1 MLFIKSVLDGFLSS
15 IEPSNVFIIALAIC
29 SMVIFS
35 IDRRILFRSLAMRLS
50 LAMAVFLCSAVSR
63 GQNAI
68 VTENALAGNPY
79 VDWGVNSSNDFRN
92 TNLNGYATDISVNKG
107 GTINFKVDA
116 RNGGTFTI
124 QIFRLGYYNGNGA
137 RLIANLGTFPEV
149 MQPAGVADPTTGLLD
164 CSNWAQ
170 TASWNVPAGAVS
182 GIYIAVL
189 DDATSRNHIVF
200 VVRDDASTSKLFFQV
215 SDASWQAYNG
225 YGGNNLYNGTTS
237 FPAGHAVKVSY
248 NRPFFIY
255 NAAFQ
260 TDDRGSDWY
269 MGDTYPMVRWLE
281 RNGYDMSYTTNTD
294 VAKST
299 SPLPNHKAFLSVG
312 HDEYWSKEQRD
323 NVEAARAAGVH
334 LAFFSGNE
342 VYWKTRW
349 EPDANGNA
357 NRVLV
362 CYKEGTLA
370 DGTNGEATCGSKC
383 DLSLPPIWTGLWRM
397 GAAYDAPLPENA
409 LTGEISWDQPPGP
422 GYGVPIQVPD
432 TYKNL
437 RFWRNTS
444 VATLGTGATASLSP
458 NALGYEFDYE
468 QFPQTYPHG
477 RILLSSTSLNGHTHK
492 LSLYRNGGT
501 GGPLVFGA
509 GTVQWAWALDDQHFG
524 GVGNAVDK
532 DLQQATVNL
541 FADMGVQPGTLQSDL
556 LAATQSAD
564 VTPPASIITAPV
576 NGSSHPAGTTIT
588 ITGTA
593 TDVGGVVAGVEVSVD
608 GGTTWQVATGT
619 NSWTFSWSPGLEGAY
634 VIKSRAFDDSGNME
648 DGSVTSGPNVI
659 NITITPAICPCHI
672 FNAQAPADVTNNDAQ
687 PIEVGVKFRTSED
700 GFITGAR
707 FYKSTGNTGTHI
719 GELYSTAG
727 VKLASATFSGET
739 ASGWQTV
746 SFSTPVA
753 VTANTTYVAA
763 YFSSAGNYTG
773 TANYFTTAVVNS
785 PLTGLADGTD
795 GPNGVF
801 IYTPSAAFP
810 GNSAGNK
817 PNYWVDV
824 TFNTTIPSVIA
835 KAGNDQTIVLPTST
849 VTLDGSGSTGTITD
863 YTWTELSGPNTP
875 VITTPG
881 AVTTTVT
888 GLIAGTYVFQLS
900 VNAGVSTSNVTVNVL
915 PAGSSI
921 TIFTTQVPVEGTS
934 NDGQPIELGV
944 KFQSSQAGFIN
955 GVRFYKTTGNT
966 GTHIGELYA
975 TNGTRLATATFSG
988 ETTTGWQTVMFST
1001 PVAITAN
1008 TTYIAAYF
1016 SPGGTYTGT
1025 PNYFTTPVVNTPLTG
1040 LADGTDGPNGVYMY
1054 TPSAAFPGNSAGNK
1068 PNYWV
1073 DALFST
1079 TVSSVTANAG
1089 IDQTIVLPTSSV
1101 ILDGS
1106 ASTGTIT
1113 DYTWT
1118 QISGPNAAT
1127 ITAPTI
1133 VSTTVTGLIQGSY
1146 VFQLS
1151 VNGGVRTAQ
1160 VTVTVLPVGSS
1171 ITIFTMQVPIEGTG
1185 NDGQPIELG
1194 VKFQSSQAG
1203 FINGVRFYKTTG
1215 NNGIHIGELYA
1226 ADGTKLASA
1235 TFNGE
1240 SATGWQNVSFSAP
1253 VAITA
1258 NTTYIAAYF
1267 SPAGTYTGTANYF
1280 TTAVVNNP
1288 LTGLADGTDGPNG
1301 VYQYTATAAF
1311 PTSSSGLKS
1320 NYWVDALFST
1330 TLNSVFANA
1339 GHDQTII
1346 LPVASVTLDGSASAG
1361 TITDYTWTNISGPNI
1376 PAFTTPTAVTTNVTG
1391 LIVGTYVFQLS
1402 VNGGISTSN
1411 VSVNVLPFGS
1421 AITIFTTQ
1429 APVGDVTNNDGGPI
1443 ELGVKFQSSQDG
1455 YINGIRFYKN
1465 SGNIGTHTGELYDA
1479 GGNRLASAVFTSET
1493 ATGWQN
1499 VVFSTPVPITA
1510 NTTYIAAYFSA
1521 SGNYTGTNNYFTAP
1535 VVNNPLTALADGID
1549 GPNGIYLYTG
1559 VPAFPTSATLNKTN
1573 YWVDAVFTESSI
1585 PLPVLYLSFTATKQG
1600 NDVKL
1605 QWTTSM
1611 EENNKGFEIQR
1622 STDGASWDAIGF
1634 VAGAGNSEVS
1644 LNYQYIDNGLAP
1656 AKYYYRLRQVDLDG
1670 KSDVSK
1676 VVTVTITG
1684 ELSMQL
1690 MQNRPNPFNNTTT
1703 IIIVIPRA
1711 GRISL
1716 TVFDQMGRPVRG
1728 LLDAVKQPGTYS
1740 IQMSRD
1746 GLSAGMYYYKL
1757 DGLGESQV
1765 RKMTID

>member
-1 MLFIKSVLDGFLSS
+1 MLFIKSVMDGFLSS
-15 IEPSNVFIIALAIC
+15 VTPSDRFLIIITMC
-29 SMVIFS
+29 SILFLTS
-35 IDRRILFRSLAMRLS
+35 TRRILFRSIIMRLS
-50 LAMAVFLCSAVSR
+50 LATAVLLCSSVSQ

-79 VDWGVNSSNDFRN
+79 VDWGVNSANDFRN

-149 MQPAGVADPTTGLLD
+149 MQPAGIADPTTGLLD

-170 TASWNVPAGAVS
+170 TTSWNVPAGAVS

-200 VVRDDASTSKLFFQV
+200 IVRDDASTSKLFFQV

-294 VAKST
+294 IAKSG
-299 SPLPNHKAFLSVG
+299 SQLLNHKAFLSVG

-323 NVEAARAAGVH
+323 NVEAARVAGVN

-349 EPDANGNA
+349 EADGNGNA

-370 DGTNGEATCGSKC
+370 DGTNGEAACGTKC
-383 DLSLPPIWTGLWRM
+383 DVSSPVWTGQWRM

-409 LTGEISWDQPPGP
+409 LTGEISWDQPAGP

-509 GTVQWAWALDDQHFG
+509 GTVQWGWALDDQHFG
-524 GVGNAVDK
+524 GIGNAVDK

-541 FADMGVQPGTLQSDL
+541 FADMGVQPGTMQSDL
-556 LAATQSAD
+556 IAATLSTD
-564 VTPPASIITAPV
+564 LTPPASIITAPA
-576 NGSSHPAGTTIT
+576 NASSSPVGVTIT

-593 TDVGGVVAGVEVSVD
+593 SDVGGVVAGVEVSTD

-619 NSWTFSWSPGLEGAY
+619 NNWTFSWSPGLEGPY
-634 VIKSRAFDDSGNME
+634 TIKSRAFDDSGNME
-648 DGSVTSGPNVI
+648 DGTVTSGPNVI

-672 FNAQAPADVTNNDAQ
+672 FNAQVPADATNNDGQ
-687 PIEVGVKFRTSED
+687 PIEVGVKFRSSEA
-700 GFITGAR
+700 GYITGIR

-719 GELYSTAG
+719 GELYATDG
-727 VKLASATFSGET
+727 TRLASATFTGET
-739 ASGWQTV
+739 ATGWQTV
-746 SFSTPVA
+746 SFSSAVAVAANTTYIASYFSSAGNYTGTANYFATAVVNSPLTGLADGTDGPNGVFIYAAMPAYPGNSAGNKPNYWVDVTFNTTAPTVVANAGPDQTVVLPGSAALDGSASSGTITDYTWTFVSGPNTPTITTPANVKTSVTGLIQGTYVFMLSINAGVSTSLVSVNVLPAGSNITIFTTQVPTDPTQNDGQSIELGVKFRSSVDGFINGVRFYKTANNNGIHIGQLYDALGNNLASATFTSESATGWQTVYFSSPVA
-753 VTANTTYVAA
+753 VTANATYVATYFSPNGTYTGTANYFTSAVVNNPLTGLADGTDGPNGIYLYTTAPAFPTSNSGLKSNYWVDALFSSTMSAVTANAGIDQTIILPTSTVSLDGSGSTGATTYGWTMLSGPNTPTITTPAGATTMVTGLVAGTYVFELSVNGGVRTARVTVNVLPAGSSITIFTTQVPPDPTQNDGQPIELGVKFQSSEDGYINGVRFYKTTGNNGVHIGELYDGLGNKLASATFTAESATGWQTVKFSTPVHITPNTTYIAA
-763 YFSSAGNYTG
+763 YFSTNGTYTG

-795 GPNGVF
+795 GPNG
-801 IYTPSAAFP
+801 IYKYTMSPAFP
-810 GNSAGNK
+810 TSNSGLK
-817 PNYWVDV
+817 SNYWVDALFS
-824 TFNTTIPSVIA
+824 TDLYSVLA
-835 KAGNDQTIVLPTST
+835 NAGPDQTIISPVSS
-849 VTLDGSGSTGTITD
+849 VNLDGSASTGVIPD
-863 YTWTELSGPNTP
+863 YTWTGVSGPGAPAISTP
-875 VITTPG
+875 N
-881 AVTTTVT
+881 AVSTQVT
-888 GLIAGTYVFQLS
+888 GLSAGNYIFQLS
-900 VNAGVSTSNVTVNVL
+900 VNSGFSTSQVAVTVL
-915 PAGSSI
+915 PPGSSV
-921 TIFTTQVPVEGTS
+921 TIFTTQIPTDSVQ
-934 NDGQPIELGV
+934 NDGQSIELGV
-944 KFQSSQAGFIN
+944 KFRSSQDGYIN
-955 GVRFYKTTGNT
+955 GVRFFKSTGNS

-975 TNGTRLATATFSG
+975 ANGTPLASATFTN
-988 ETTTGWQTVMFST
+988 ETAYGWQNVVFAT
-1001 PVAITAN
+1001 PVPITAN

-1016 SPGGTYTGT
+1016 SP
-1025 PNYFTTPVVNTPLTG
+1025 
-1040 LADGTDGPNGVYMY
+1040 
-1054 TPSAAFPGNSAGNK
+1054 NK
-1068 PNYWV
+1068 
-1073 DALFST
+1073 
-1079 TVSSVTANAG
+1079 
-1089 IDQTIVLPTSSV
+1089 
-1101 ILDGS
+1101 
-1106 ASTGTIT
+1106 
-1113 DYTWT
+1113 
-1118 QISGPNAAT
+1118 
-1127 ITAPTI
+1127 
-1133 VSTTVTGLIQGSY
+1133 
-1146 VFQLS
+1146 
-1151 VNGGVRTAQ
+1151 
-1160 VTVTVLPVGSS
+1160 
-1171 ITIFTMQVPIEGTG
+1171 
-1185 NDGQPIELG
+1185 
-1194 VKFQSSQAG
+1194 
-1203 FINGVRFYKTTG
+1203 
-1215 NNGIHIGELYA
+1215 
-1226 ADGTKLASA
+1226 
-1235 TFNGE
+1235 
-1240 SATGWQNVSFSAP
+1240 
-1253 VAITA
+1253 
-1258 NTTYIAAYF
+1258 
-1267 SPAGTYTGTANYF
+1267 TYTGTANYF
-1280 TTAVVNNP
+1280 TSAVVNNP

-1301 VYQYTATAAF
+1301 VFLYTAT
-1311 PTSSSGLKS
+1311 
-1320 NYWVDALFST
+1320 
-1330 TLNSVFANA
+1330 
-1339 GHDQTII
+1339 
-1346 LPVASVTLDGSASAG
+1346 
-1361 TITDYTWTNISGPNI
+1361 
-1376 PAFTTPTAVTTNVTG
+1376 
-1391 LIVGTYVFQLS
+1391 
-1402 VNGGISTSN
+1402 
-1411 VSVNVLPFGS
+1411 
-1421 AITIFTTQ
+1421 
-1429 APVGDVTNNDGGPI
+1429 
-1443 ELGVKFQSSQDG
+1443 
-1455 YINGIRFYKN
+1455 
-1465 SGNIGTHTGELYDA
+1465 
-1479 GGNRLASAVFTSET
+1479 
-1493 ATGWQN
+1493 
-1499 VVFSTPVPITA
+1499 
-1510 NTTYIAAYFSA
+1510 
-1521 SGNYTGTNNYFTAP
+1521 
-1535 VVNNPLTALADGID
+1535 
-1549 GPNGIYLYTG
+1549 
-1559 VPAFPTSATLNKTN
+1559 PAFPTNSAGNKAN
-1573 YWVDAVFTESSI
+1573 YWVDAVFTESST

-1611 EENNKGFEIQR
+1611 ETNNKGFEIQR
-1622 STDGASWDAIGF
+1622 SIDGANWDVIGF

-1644 LNYQYIDNGLAP
+1644 LSYQYIDKSLAP

-1684 ELSMQL
+1684 DLSMQL
-1690 MQNRPNPFNNTTT
+1690 LQNRPNPFNNSTT
-1703 IIIVIPRA
+1703 IIIVIPRT

-1716 TVFDQMGRPVRG
+1716 MVFDQMGRPVRA

-1740 IQMSRD
+1740 IQMNRD

-1757 DGLGESQV
+1757 DGLGESFV